1 MSIKLKV
8 LVVAGDG
15 IGPEVTN
22 EAVRVLRSVAEM
34 GGYDF
39 EFREALIGGV
49 AIKKEGS
56 PLPSSTLNAA
66 LESDAVLL
74 GAVGGNEFNSLPPN
88 KRPEAG
94 LLQLRQALGGFA
106 NLRPSFAWPAL
117 AQNSPLKAEVVNGT
131 DILFVRELLGGLYFG
146 EPRAW
151 DKDTGAAWNTMR
163 YTRDEVIRVARVAFE
178 LAQARRKKL
187 TSVDK
192 ANVLEVSQLWRAT
205 VTELAA
211 QYPDVTLEHQYVD
224 ACAMHLMNTP
234 RNFDVVLTENLF
246 GDILSDEAAVI
257 TGSLGMLPSATI
269 GGAVNLY
276 EPVHGSAPDIAGKGI
291 ANPLGAILTAAMVL
305 RHSAKLEEDA
315 KAVETAVRTVLEQG
329 YRTADLVRGQKGVST
344 QEMGA
349 QVHQMSPPPW
359 LDGPLRN
366 LPPHP
371 CQPPRMR
378 VMASPTAPRRPFSTS
393 RARCSASTRIPTC
406 PPMS

>member
-1 MSIKLKV
+1 MKLKV

-15 IGPEVTN
+15 IGPEVTQ

-34 GGYDF
+34 GGYNF

-49 AIKKEGS
+49 AIKKDGS
-56 PLPSSTLNAA
+56 PLPASTLEAA

-74 GAVGGNEFNSLPPN
+74 GAVGGNEFNALAPDR
-88 KRPEAG
+88 RPEAG

-117 AQNSPLKAEVVNGT
+117 AENSPLRAEVVNGA

-146 EPRAW
+146 EPRKW
-151 DKDTGAAWNTMR
+151 DREAGAAWNTMR

-178 LAQARRKKL
+178 LASSRRKKL

-205 VTELAA
+205 VTEVAA
-211 QYPDVTLEHQYVD
+211 QYPDVALEHQYVD

-305 RHSAKLEEDA
+305 RHSAGLEQDA
-315 KAVETAVRTVLEQG
+315 QAIESAVRKVLEQG
-329 YRTADLVRGQKGVST
+329 HRTADLVRGQQGIST
-344 QEMGA
+344 QEMGRH
-349 QVHQMSPPPW
+349 VHHA
-359 LDGPLRN
+359 LNEIID
-366 LPPHP
+366 
-371 CQPPRMR
+371 
-378 VMASPTAPRRPFSTS
+378 RRQ
-393 RARCSASTRIPTC
+393 AMHAV
-406 PPMS
+406 